1 MTEFRSGGG
10 ALNFSNEAYLTNET
24 SSRYV
29 EIGSGMASAPVISV
43 NSKGKAA
50 VLVGTTD
57 GGVYSRPAYFQGG
70 NKKILYWREV
80 TP

>member
-10 ALNFSNEAYLTNET
+10 ALNFSNEAYLANAT
-24 SSRYV
+24 SGRYV
-29 EIGSGMASAPVISV
+29 EVGSGMASAPVISV
-43 NSKGKAA
+43 NSKGKAS

-57 GGVYSRPAYFQGG
+57 GGVYSRPAYSHAG
-70 NKKILYWREV
+70 NKQILYWREV